1 MYQVVIAEDERLIRE
16 GISRLVDWAE
26 YDCQVCFLAEDGAR
40 ALEYIRTHPV
50 DILITD
56 IKMPHM
62 NGLDL
67 IKHTREIDDGIVTF
81 VISGYG
87 DFEYAQTAISYNVA
101 GYLMKPLEEEQLSEL
116 LDKATQILERRARR
130 DAAVEDVRMIRMKNR
145 TMDREKLFI
154 RMFFS
159 GGQIDVSPERMEKL
173 QLTPDMYY
181 STFIFEVADSITPE
195 VKETLAYSSE
205 HIVMMELRAD
215 MWGAVALDE
224 DEARVSSH
232 MAAFKNLLLKH
243 NARRSILAAG
253 NGSVSRGLEGLRQ
266 SFQDAAVSFN
276 LKHANAFLVPSGVE
290 KISGVDLKEM
300 CDKIMNYVTRRKE
313 GLTDYLRKVEEDLL
327 MSGPQCVEN
336 TNILLGA
343 IYAQVV
349 NMVLGRESQMDANIL
364 LRIYAQYERAVNAI
378 EVRKKLK
385 ILQELLEEVSALF
398 EAADKGKLARE
409 INAAVAYIQKNYYD
423 RSIDVGAIAEH
434 VGMNPR
440 YFSMIFKEKTGKSV
454 MKYLIEYRVNIAKQL
469 LLDKDLNAY
478 QVAEM
483 VGYDSYPYFSTLF
496 SKATGE
502 NPSTYAER
510 MRAFGADSEL

>member
-1 MYQVVIAEDERLIRE
+1 MTWSGIPQGVRVIPEE
-16 GISRLVDWAE
+16 
-26 YDCQVCFLAEDGAR
+26 
-40 ALEYIRTHPV
+40 
-50 DILITD
+50 
-56 IKMPHM
+56 
-62 NGLDL
+62 
-67 IKHTREIDDGIVTF
+67 TR
-81 VISGYG
+81 
-87 DFEYAQTAISYNVA
+87 Q
-101 GYLMKPLEEEQLSEL
+101 EL
-116 LDKATQILERRARR
+116 
-130 DAAVEDVRMIRMKNR
+130 
-145 TMDREKLFI
+145 
-154 RMFFS
+154 
-159 GGQIDVSPERMEKL
+159 
-173 QLTPDMYY
+173 
-181 STFIFEVADSITPE
+181 
-195 VKETLAYSSE
+195 
-205 HIVMMELRAD
+205 
-215 MWGAVALDE
+215 
-224 DEARVSSH
+224 
-232 MAAFKNLLLKH
+232 
-243 NARRSILAAG
+243 
-253 NGSVSRGLEGLRQ
+253 
-266 SFQDAAVSFN
+266 
-276 LKHANAFLVPSGVE
+276 E

-398 EAADKGKLARE
+398 EAADKGKWARE